1 MDPTLREMMSHG
13 GGGARGA
20 AAGGGGGGS
29 DAHYRGVRKRPWGR
43 YAAEIRDPWKKTRV
57 WLGTFDTPVEAALAY
72 DRAARA
78 LRGAKARTNFSDHH
92 HERRQHLPPMFPR
105 HHQASPRP
113 VHPLPGVDVH
123 CSSSSPWHFVYFQQA
138 TSQALPVPLPLQAQA
153 GAPPSTVLELG
164 TSGDEKR
171 GGLPFDLNETPSC

>member
-1 MDPTLREMMSHG
+1 MNPTLREMMSHG
-13 GGGARGA
+13 GGGAKGA
-20 AAGGGGGGS
+20 GAGGGGGGS

-78 LRGAKARTNFSDHH
+78 LRGAKARTNFPDHH
-92 HERRQHLPPMFPR
+92 HDRRQHLPPTFPR
-105 HHQASPRP
+105 HQASPRP
-113 VHPLPGVDVH
+113 VHTLPGVDVN
-123 CSSSSPWHFVYFQQA
+123 CSSSPWHFVYFQQA
-138 TSQALPVPLPLQAQA
+138 TPQLPVPLPQAQP

-164 TSGDEKR
+164 STSGEKR
-171 GGLPFDLNETPSC
+171 GGLPFDLNEIPSC